1 MDSEEEEI
9 DMQEYNVVVVG
20 NGLLGS
26 AAARYLSEWDDSV
39 AIIGPSE
46 PAAPSSHEGVFS
58 SHYDQGRL
66 TRRFSQDPVWAVIG
80 RRAVDNYPD
89 LQVKSG
95 INFHFPVGRV
105 HAGRENVS
113 EKVIN
118 GADLLGWL
126 HQVDPA
132 GVYLRYFPP
141 ADQSW
146 RDEYPY
152 LHFPDGYG
160 LFHEAAP
167 AGYINPRDML
177 RAQNVIA
184 QQQGAQLIDA
194 LVVSVQSNADG
205 VLLKTSDGAQVA
217 AQKVLIACGAFT
229 NFNNLLPQ
237 PIPLRLKTETM
248 IWVDVSAETAERLK
262 SMPGVGY
269 DIDDP
274 DIDDIYLA
282 PPILYPDGQFKIKM
296 GCNTKGELWPTTLA
310 ELQQWFQRGNSDVD
324 LPPMERALRS
334 ILPDVEFGKVTSHR
348 CIVTYTPSGYPTID
362 RVPSDPHRRL
372 FVATGGNGSGAGGAD
387 TLGRL
392 AAGLVHDGRWI
403 EDLPRSVFLAT
414 NQWGESGKSL
424 TKAQSRAAG
433 VAAN

>member
-1 MDSEEEEI
+1 MHA
-9 DMQEYNVVVVG
+9 YNTVVVG

-26 AAARYLSEWDDSV
+26 AAARYLSEWDNSV

-46 PAAPSSHEGVFS
+46 PANHSRHEGVFS

-66 TRRFSQDPVWAVIG
+66 TRQFSQDPIWAVIG
-80 RRAVDNYPD
+80 RRAVENYAA
-89 LQVKSG
+89 LQAKSG
-95 INFHFPVGRV
+95 IQFHFPVGRV

-113 EKVIN
+113 EKVTA
-118 GADLLGWL
+118 GSDLLGWL
-126 HQVDPA
+126 RQVDPA
-132 GVYLRYFPP
+132 GAYLRYFSP
-141 ADQSW
+141 ADRSW

-152 LHFPDGYG
+152 LRFPDGYG
-160 LFHEAAP
+160 LFREAAP

-184 QQQGAQLIDA
+184 VQQGAEVIDA
-194 LVVSVQSNADG
+194 LVVSVQSDVDQ
-205 VLLKTSDGAQVA
+205 VLIETANGTQVS

-248 IWVDVSAETAERLK
+248 IWADVSAETAERLK

-269 DIDDP
+269 DINDP

-282 PPILYPDGQFKIKM
+282 PPILYPDGHYKIKM

-310 ELQQWFQRGNSDVD
+310 EIQQWFQQGNSDVD

-334 ILPDVEFGKVTSHR
+334 ILPDVEFGTITSHR
-348 CIVTYTPSGYPTID
+348 CIVTYTPSGYPTVD
-362 RVPSDPHRRL
+362 HVPSDPHRRL
-372 FVATGGNGSGAGGAD
+372 YVATGGNGSGAGGAD
-387 TLGRL
+387 TLGHL

-403 EDLPRSVFLAT
+403 EELPRAAFLAT
-414 NQWGESGKSL
+414 NHWGESGKSL
-424 TKAQSRAAG
+424 TKAQSRAAE
-433 VAAN
+433 VVTN